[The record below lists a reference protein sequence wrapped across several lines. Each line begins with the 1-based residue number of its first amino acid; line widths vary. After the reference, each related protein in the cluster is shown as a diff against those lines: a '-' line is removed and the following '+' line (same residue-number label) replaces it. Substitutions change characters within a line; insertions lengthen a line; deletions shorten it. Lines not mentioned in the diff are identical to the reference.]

1 MSSASGYPLHVCA
14 AFVSTRRFLTDLT
27 SFPSSSVAPAL
38 GHHSLQHAVSWHGD
52 PDAPCTIYLYDSG
65 LRGLASRCRVYARGL
80 RPVADRR
87 VANRRDTNGAS
98 VYDAKGNY
106 RDEEHHGLH
115 RVLVALRLRG
125 PWQGAMGPTDERTHV
140 PASAAGIPSGRDG
153 REGVIRIGRAF
164 GPDVPTPAP
173 DPERRVRLRWQP
185 AKGTAP

>member
-1 MSSASGYPLHVCA
+1 MSSASAPSAENVSA
-14 AFVSTRRFLTDLT
+14 AFVSPRRFLTKGRT
-27 SFPSSSVAPAL
+27 SLRSPHRPPLS
-38 GHHSLQHAVSWHGD
+38 QHAVSWHGD

-87 VANRRDTNGAS
+87 VANRCNTNGAS

>member
-1 MSSASGYPLHVCA
+1 MSSASHRAQCVRCFRVHTPLFDGPH
-14 AFVSTRRFLTDLT
+14 FVPLIIGASPRPPL
-27 SFPSSSVAPAL
+27 
-38 GHHSLQHAVSWHGD
+38 LQHAVSWHGD
-52 PDAPCTIYLYDSG
+52 PDAPCTIYLYDRG